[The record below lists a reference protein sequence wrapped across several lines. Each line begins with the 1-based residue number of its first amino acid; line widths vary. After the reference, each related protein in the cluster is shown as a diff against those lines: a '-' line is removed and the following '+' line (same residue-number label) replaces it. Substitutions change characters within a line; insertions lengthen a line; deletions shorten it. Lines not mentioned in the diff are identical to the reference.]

1 MGKSIWQK
9 PWPIFGAWLMV
20 TLILGALALR
30 TDYRADLS
38 VFLPQK
44 PSNEEKI
51 LAEQLQDGAANRI
64 LLMALEGAP
73 SETLAKVGKDLAQHL
88 RSDPAIAYVHNG
100 QYPDL
105 EKENKL
111 LFEHRYLLSAQTQA
125 TLFTTEGLHAALL
138 NSLAELG
145 GAAGLLSK
153 DMLAAD
159 PTGHML
165 QLMDQMLPQGGPAVL
180 HGHWFSP
187 DHQRAMFLVQLALD
201 GTNSN
206 AQELTLQHIQGQF
219 EVLKKSDPAASSM
232 RLIVSGAPVFALDAR
247 NKIRAEVSRLSTIS
261 LILIVLLLYWML
273 RSPRYL
279 LLSLMPLATGV
290 LAGIAAVSFWFGN
303 VHGMTIGFGTTL
315 MGEAVDYA
323 IYLFML
329 REREQEE
336 SSQGTMGLWQTI
348 RLGLLTSVCG
358 FMALLFSGFNGMAQL
373 GLFSVAGLITAAAV
387 ARWVLPPL
395 LPAHV
400 SLREMG
406 GVGTSLQRAVQQLA
420 KTDKAL
426 LVMGSVCILALVWK
440 GPYLWNHNLGALSPV
455 STEMQNLDGQ
465 LREQLGA
472 GDVRHML
479 VLMAPDNERALQACE
494 AFRPHLDGLVRAKL
508 IASFDA
514 PCNIIPSKALQLQRQ
529 AALPDATR
537 LSAALERATQDL
549 PLKMEFLKPFLT
561 SVEASRQLHPL
572 EPKDLAGT
580 ALSTAVD
587 VALNSRADGSTLL
600 IQLRPSTQGAHARG
614 IDRQALQLHLQAQL
628 GPNAVLLDIKQASEN
643 LYKTYMQKTL
653 WFSGLG
659 FVAILVLLAL
669 SLRSLRKVLQVV
681 LPLLFAMAVVALGL
695 HLLGSSLNLLHIVGL
710 LMIFAVGSNYA
721 LFFVTNQVGQ
731 AHSQHQKQTLVALAF
746 ANLTTVIGF
755 GILAFSSTPVLQT
768 LGETVGPGAFLALV
782 FSAIL
787 CRPSSEQASEAALV

>member
-1 MGKSIWQK
+1 LAVFS
-9 PWPIFGAWLMV
+9 AWLLV
-20 TLILGALALR
+20 TLLLGLLALR

-44 PSNEEKI
+44 PTNEEKI
-51 LAEQLQDGAANRI
+51 LAEQLQSGAANRI

-73 SETLAKVGKDLAQHL
+73 SEVLAKVGKELARQL
-88 RSDPAIAYVHNG
+88 RADPAIAYVHNG

-125 TLFTTEGLHAALL
+125 TMFTESGLHAALQ

-145 GAAGLLSK
+145 GSAGLISK
-153 DMLAAD
+153 DMLASD
-159 PTGHML
+159 PTGQML
-165 QLMDQMLPQGGPAVL
+165 QLMDQMLPSGGPAVL

-187 DHQRAMFLVQLALD
+187 DHRRAMMLVQLALE

-206 AQELTLQHIQGQF
+206 AQEQTLQHLQARF
-219 EVLKKSDPAASSM
+219 ETLKNADPAARGM
-232 RLIVSGAPVFALDAR
+232 QLIVSGAPVFALDAR
-247 NKIRAEVSRLSTIS
+247 NKIRSEVSRLSTIS
-261 LILIVLLLYWML
+261 LALIVLLLYWML

-290 LAGIAAVSFWFGN
+290 LAGISAVSLWFGN

-329 REREQEE
+329 RERA
-336 SSQGTMGLWQTI
+336 QGEPGQGSMSLWQTI

-373 GLFSVAGLITAAAV
+373 GLFSVVGLVVAAAV

-395 LPAHV
+395 LPTQV
-400 SLREMG
+400 GLRDMG
-406 GVGTSLQRAVQQLA
+406 RVGARLQQAVGRLA
-420 KTDKAL
+420 KAHKIL
-426 LVMGSVCILALVWK
+426 LVLGGLGLLVLVWR

-455 STEMQNLDGQ
+455 SAEMQNLDGQ

-479 VLMAPDNERALQACE
+479 VLLAPDDERALQACE
-494 AFRPHLDGLVRAKL
+494 AFRPHLEGLVKAQL
-508 IASFDA
+508 IASYDA
-514 PCNIIPSKALQLQRQ
+514 PCNIIPSKALQVQRQ
-529 AALPDATR
+529 AVLPEP
-537 LSAALERATQDL
+537 AALTQALDSALKGL
-549 PLKMEFLKPFLT
+549 PLDAAYLAPFLA
-561 SVEASRQLHPL
+561 SVQASRHLAPL

-587 VALNSRADGSTLL
+587 VALNSRPDGTTLL
-600 IQLRPSTQGAHARG
+600 IQLRPPTVGPKAHT
-614 IDRQALQLHLQAQL
+614 IDRQAVFAQL
-628 GPNAVLLDIKQASEN
+628 QPHLGSHAVLLDIKQASEN

-653 WFSGLG
+653 WFSAMGL
-659 FVAILVLLAL
+659 VAILLLLAF
-669 SLRSLRKVLQVV
+669 SLRSLTQVLQVV
-681 LPLLFAMAVVALGL
+681 LPLLFSMTAVALGL
-695 HLLGSSLNLLHIVGL
+695 HVLGISLNLLHIVGL

-721 LFFVTNQVGQ
+721 LFFVTTQIGKAN
-731 AHSQHQKQTLVALAF
+731 SPHQQQTLVALAF

-768 LGETVGPGAFLALV
+768 LGETVGPGAFLALL

-787 CRPSSEQASEAALV
+787 CRPSATSTAWPEPGQVTG